1 MGPVIVSNGVRVGMG
16 GYLHITVLAFEVH
29 CVAVTALTVAA
40 RIHSPFL
47 FLSEFFL
54 KKSMKCY
61 ETVHSYAHMLT
72 HPPT

>member
-40 RIHSPFL
+40 RIYSPFL
-47 FLSEFFL
+47 FLSE
-54 KKSMKCY
+54 KKKNQRNATKQY
-61 ETVHSYAHMLT
+61 THMLIC
-72 HPPT
+72 